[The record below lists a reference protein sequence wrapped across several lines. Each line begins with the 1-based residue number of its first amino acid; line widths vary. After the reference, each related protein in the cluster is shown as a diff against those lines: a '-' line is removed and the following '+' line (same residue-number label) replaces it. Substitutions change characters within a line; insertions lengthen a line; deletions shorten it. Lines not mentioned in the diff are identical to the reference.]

1 MIPLFKEVI
10 FLEETNARIESETEV
25 KAYLQNLRFALNN
38 GAKINFQ
45 INRRID
51 DNKDEKFTNRYTINI
66 LFPNENPI
74 EALKRELLSLGVE
87 DYIQTV
93 KDFRFPKKSDM
104 REFGKVYNGKDDVYI
119 KIRVE
124 LLGMYGQTTTF
135 VMSFHFAERAFT
147 PDMFPYRKR

>member
-1 MIPLFKEVI
+1 MILLFEEVI

-45 INRRID
+45 INRRTD

-93 KDFRFPKKSDM
+93 KRLPISEEK
-104 REFGKVYNGKDDVYI
+104 
-119 KIRVE
+119 
-124 LLGMYGQTTTF
+124 
-135 VMSFHFAERAFT
+135 
-147 PDMFPYRKR
+147 